1 MKPITNAILI
11 TNLSDLKSILEE
23 VAVKVQVPNKW
34 VNVHEAARLLGV
46 STSTINQMRYNRQ
59 ITYTQTSER
68 VFMYE
73 RKSIEEILERYKQV
87 AINKTDY

>member
-1 MKPITNAILI
+1 MDEKYIIILNAKDFKAL
-11 TNLSDLKSILEE
+11 LKSSIS
-23 VAVKVQVPNKW
+23 QDDW
-34 VNVHEAARLLGV
+34 VTLPEAARLLGV
-46 STSTINQMRYNRQ
+46 STGKINQMRYNRQ

-73 RKSIEEILERYKQV
+73 RKSIEEILELHKQV

>member
-1 MKPITNAILI
+1 MDTSDEKYIIILNAKDFKAL
-11 TNLSDLKSILEE
+11 LKSSIS
-23 VAVKVQVPNKW
+23 QDDW
-34 VNVHEAARLLGV
+34 VTLPEAARLLGV
-46 STSTINQMRYNRQ
+46 STGKINQMRYNRQ

-73 RKSIEEILERYKQV
+73 RKSIEEILERHKQE